1 MISHRGADHLTGP
14 HNIGA
19 KDGEE
24 NRWITEGRQLTDESL
39 KFVSVAVGVA
49 INDPLESCCLQWVF
63 HQLKQCDTN
72 VKLTVVETV
81 WNQYTTYSGWN
92 SMKPIYNLQR
102 YPFITKQLELYKKT
116 FVTELNELKQCGRDT
131 GFTPS
136 LAAALM

>member
-72 VKLTVVETV
+72 VKLTVDETV

-92 SMKPIYNLQR
+92 SVKPIHNLQR
-102 YPFITKQLELYKKT
+102 
-116 FVTELNELKQCGRDT
+116 LKQYET
-131 GFTPS
+131 NIQLTAVPFYNQ
-136 LAAALM
+136 AAGTVQKNLRNRTEWTKTMP